1 MRARHG
7 KLKSAKIGRNW
18 MTTKEWLEEYLSH
31 NGNDHNIIQLASAE
45 LPQKI
50 IFSPPENLPVEYF
63 ERSDFPHNFGGSPTS
78 RHFRMSD
85 ILNLRTSF
93 IFVLTSILILA
104 GGVFGK
110 ESFRSATQ
118 DVNNL
123 TLPARNLASDY
134 LQKAYSNFKEGTAIV
149 NDSAEMAV
157 NKIGGKEIFVGGVSI
172 TVGDIAGGTAEIVA
186 DYSRWTAQKIK
197 TSAFGKNYIKANNFL
212 EKGLSN
218 DFQNLSSRYIFAD
231 NWLGQRF
238 SAAGG
243 TIQGIG
249 RDIEHGYQKFAGA
262 VKNKTFG
269 FVEKVRN
276 LIPGRSLFVN
286 QQEFEKLKSELS
298 ELKKTSFI
306 VKRVEVSKVVEPVKE
321 ITREVETI
329 KQITK
334 VDDRALA
341 EIRATMAY
349 LEGEIGKR
357 LYAPGGV
364 ISQTIYTKEPVSSP
378 KIYQENGEIVLQTLG
393 SGNVILSAA
402 TGLQLYGSQVI
413 IESTSKLSPMI
424 YLANNSRIGGDLAVT
439 GTANISGTLGI
450 GGAAS
455 VSGNLTVGGNF
466 TVTGSQSFS
475 GPMTISASSTPAVL
489 TITQTGTGDILNLQ
503 DGSTEVFTVID
514 GGNVGI
520 ATSTP
525 SSVLAVGG
533 DIMGSGNIILYGNA
547 TSALA
552 GPLAITT
559 STAVYQLQLAYDSSN
574 YTKFITNSS
583 GDLNITPSGEDVTI
597 TGNLLVT
604 GSPNYGGGASFLL
617 PLTITTTTVPQL
629 LVRYDADNELN
640 IEISSDGT
648 TLFLATGTDANL
660 ELRTENFDNAIFVD
674 DSTGRI
680 GIATTSPRYTFD
692 VWGDVAFG
700 TSTATSSTAIVPAFY
715 VSTGNGPRVG
725 IGTTTLSTNLLTIG
739 TTTHALVVDQLNNT
753 GFGTSTPSSQAKLS
767 VQGNILGSGN
777 IVLYGTAT
785 STINSGLTVGNNGA
799 LVVNQAASANSLYIA
814 TNGNVGIGT
823 TTPLSRLSVSGDIVL
838 GLQGGYSTSTKIS
851 SATSTFAGGFISLA
865 SSTIANYL
873 SVGTSTT
880 PTLFVDSGSGYVGI
894 ASSTPST
901 TLSVQGN
908 ILGSGNIVIYG
919 TATSTYSG
927 GIQTPAIKLT
937 NGSANNFV
945 LTSDANGYA
954 TWQDSSLINPEN
966 WSFATANA
974 IRPTSTVGIIVNSSS
989 TFTGDLTAGNNAL
1002 FVDDAG
1008 LVGIGTTTP
1017 SSKLTVSGDIE
1028 LGMANGRSA
1037 TSTRLSSATS
1047 TFAGGFISLAS
1058 STIANYLSVGTS
1070 TTPTLFVDS
1079 GSGYVGIGT
1088 AGPSKLLH
1096 LYNTTDP
1103 RILVEGTTGYSFTEY
1118 KNTGGNFY
1126 TGLDNST
1133 GGGFGVGNYTGVVWN
1148 AANTPLV
1155 FATNNTEKV
1164 RITTDGNV
1172 GIGTTGPSEKLTVF
1186 SGNMAVGGGTATTT
1200 IRYGA
1205 TGVATS
1211 TFAGDISAIGI
1222 LAVGDGSATSTIRGA
1237 SAATSTINSGL
1248 TVGNN
1253 AALVVNQAAS
1263 ANSLYINPSGNVG
1276 IGTAAPGQLLSLQK
1290 DQNAQTIARI
1300 KNATSGSGAGSQFV
1314 VSYADAQYAVFQQVN
1329 PSYTTDGLIVANS
1342 ASLWTNGNTN
1352 GLRVLTYDATDLT
1365 LGTNNAAVMTLKSG
1379 GNVGIGSVSPGEK
1392 LTVASGNIA
1401 VGDGTATTTIRY
1413 GSTGLATSSF
1423 SGDLSVKG
1431 IFMAGDGSSTS
1442 TIRGSTAATSTI
1454 SSGLTVGN
1462 NGALVVNQAA
1472 SANSLYINPSGNVG
1486 IGTTTPYA
1494 ALTINESS
1502 GFAIGSFDENVIDTM
1517 EGSHLNWHSSD
1528 TTNVATSSEQS
1539 IVRVGG
1545 QSLKISASGASE
1557 DDTVKQT
1564 FSANKDWTNYER
1576 LGFWIYSDRISTS
1589 TATTTQLIS
1598 FSYHDTGG
1606 AESTSTVSIQQEGKW
1621 QYQEITLDGT
1631 AANKN
1636 AVDYIQFRIDFNN
1649 LAAINFYIDQIRTY
1663 DDVERSAEMFVGR
1676 DGSLVVMGRG
1686 GVEIGRADGSTG
1698 KPGLKVDTAIV
1709 QINQPLAVDVGGD
1722 VGMNNDLQFMST
1734 GLSQITSEGPL
1745 RIAGGD
1751 SNHNE
1756 NLTLTVGGG
1765 GNIIAELTN
1774 ASSTFMVTQAWTAST
1789 SIAFIINSET
1799 NATNT
1804 NGSGMLFKAIT
1815 DYASDENTVFSVDV
1829 SGNIYYDRGA
1839 HTPAADVAENYRVE
1853 DQSIGAGDVVCFA
1866 SSAITV
1872 EKCSSEYQDNII
1884 GVISTQPALM
1894 MSDDLANSKPVALVG
1909 RVPVKIS
1916 LENGTIAVGDPLT
1929 SASSTPGMAMK
1940 ATRAG
1945 KILGYAL
1952 ESATSTEIGA
1962 ILAFMR
1968 IEQLGG
1974 DLTVSQNETG
1984 SLVVS
1989 TYTVTG
1995 QKTLFSV
2002 DETGA
2007 VVVGKLKAQELCV
2020 GSVCVT
2026 ETDFMRVFG
2035 AEASPPAGGEASTTT
2050 ATSTEPV
2057 IIPDLPD
2064 SVIDSGPAATT
2075 TSTEAT
2081 FIFHSTKAN
2090 STFSCQLE
2098 DGSMWAG
2105 CDSPKIY
2112 AGLSVGNHQFSLQA
2126 IDASGQSEP
2135 TPSIYNWQIIA
2146 TSTDSMATTTP

>member
-1 MRARHG
+1 MTEKSLGTNYISLQEATKFCNYSQEYLSLRARHG

-838 GLQGGYSTSTKIS
+838 GLQGGYSTSTKI
-851 SATSTFAGGFISLA
+851 
-865 SSTIANYL
+865 
-873 SVGTSTT
+873 
-880 PTLFVDSGSGYVGI
+880 
-894 ASSTPST
+894 
-901 TLSVQGN
+901 
-908 ILGSGNIVIYG
+908 
-919 TATSTYSG
+919 
-927 GIQTPAIKLT
+927 
-937 NGSANNFV
+937 
-945 LTSDANGYA
+945 
-954 TWQDSSLINPEN
+954 
-966 WSFATANA
+966 
-974 IRPTSTVGIIVNSSS
+974 
-989 TFTGDLTAGNNAL
+989 
-1002 FVDDAG
+1002 
-1008 LVGIGTTTP
+1008 
-1017 SSKLTVSGDIE
+1017 
-1028 LGMANGRSA
+1028 
-1037 TSTRLSSATS
+1037 SSATS